1 VGKSVAGPS
10 VAIWICGE
18 KGKTASNDLQY
29 FSCFHAS
36 LNKDIVIIGLGI
48 KLMKMVIIL

>member
-1 VGKSVAGPS
+1 MGKSVAGPS

-36 LNKDIVIIGLGI
+36 LNKDIVIGLGI
-48 KLMKMVIIL
+48 KLMTMVIIL